1 MSKKALGKGIDA
13 LIHQVEEPE
22 PHDKGEVQK
31 AALRNIE
38 PNPYQPRNR
47 FNEDALA
54 ELSESIKQQG
64 VIQPLVV
71 EKNNQG
77 GYTIIAGER
86 RYRAARMAGLSEVPV
101 VVRRFS
107 DEEKLE
113 IALIENIQ
121 REDLNPIEEAK
132 AYKQLMDS
140 YELNQEA
147 LSRKIGKKRSTVAN
161 AVRILKLPEDM
172 QDSIVEGTLSPGHA
186 RAILSVLNPAD
197 QRILYSR
204 IISDGL
210 SVREAER
217 QAEGFNRGVRFS
229 EKSKGNKGTNRNVSP
244 DVQRIEQ
251 QFLDALGTK
260 VSLKGSLEKGKIE
273 ISYYSREDLDRV
285 FQLITG
291 D

>member
-22 PHDKGEVQK
+22 THDKGEVQK

-71 EKNNQG
+71 EKNSQG

-86 RYRAARMAGLSEVPV
+86 RYRAARMAGLSEVPI

-132 AYKQLMDS
+132 AYKQLMDR

-186 RAILSVLNPAD
+186 RAILSVVNPAD

-204 IISDGL
+204 ILSDGL

-229 EKSKGNKGTNRNVSP
+229 EKSKENKGSSRKASP

-273 ISYYSREDLDRV
+273 ISYYSKEDLDRV

-291 D
+291 S